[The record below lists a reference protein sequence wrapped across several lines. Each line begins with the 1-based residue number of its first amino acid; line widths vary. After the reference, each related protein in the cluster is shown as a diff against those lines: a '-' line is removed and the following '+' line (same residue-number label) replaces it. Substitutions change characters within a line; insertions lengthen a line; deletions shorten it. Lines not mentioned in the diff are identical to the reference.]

1 MNFLVPDQPARRA
14 VVSRQH
20 WGIGSRLVSIALE
33 CGHERHGLADWP
45 SLQGDVLD
53 CWQCVIAADV
63 AAEQPKQLSLF
74 QKGKAS

>member
-1 MNFLVPDQPARRA
+1 MNFHVPDQPAGRA
-14 VVSRQH
+14 VVSREH
-20 WGIGSRLVSIALE
+20 WGAGDGLVSVTLE
-33 CGHERHGLADWP
+33 CGHERHGLKDWP

-74 QKGKAS
+74 QEGIAS